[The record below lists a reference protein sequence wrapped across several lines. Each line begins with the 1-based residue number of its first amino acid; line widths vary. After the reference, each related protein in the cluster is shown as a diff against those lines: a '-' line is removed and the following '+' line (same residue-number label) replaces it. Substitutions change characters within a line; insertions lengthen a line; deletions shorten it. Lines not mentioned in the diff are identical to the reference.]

1 MLKALIQ
8 RFLIARQKQ
17 TNVSGFTLIELLVSI
32 IIASIIVG
40 TLLGFLVNI
49 LERDR
54 TEQAKSESQEETQSA
69 LNYIADDV
77 TEAVYIYD
85 SDGLYQ
91 TQTINGV
98 TNNVFSQLPHNFN
111 TGSGCNATNCT
122 PVLVFWKV
130 FRYDRNDTVKGGN
143 SGTKNRA
150 VRCLDEPID
159 IDTLPFPPALPTATN
174 CSGGNKYTYSL
185 VAYYLL
191 KDSNVNWS
199 STSRIVRWEIKD
211 GIKWACQDTSTAAQL
226 PASGLCP
233 TAATQKITVNAV
245 DYAVQPD
252 PGFRRFDLSG
262 TGTLAQRM
270 NRWRADTANYDI
282 NVNGFDELV
291 DYVDDTPYDPAQDAF
306 PLGNPPA
313 NARVFINITKN
324 TSGAPTSSTTSNLT
338 CDDPDKGV
346 GSGLTASELASTTRT
361 VFAQRIPPDFANT
374 TANPRGLS
382 SFYACVNASRISAR
396 VFIRNNALARLKDNI
411 ANRPVSDAVFDSF
424 LPTSNVRVFGR
435 GILSVDP

>member
-8 RFLIARQKQ
+8 RFLIIRQKR

-54 TEQAKSESQEETQSA
+54 TEQAKSESQEEIQSA
-69 LNYIADDV
+69 LNYIADDM

-91 TQTINGV
+91 FGTDSV
-98 TNNVFSQLPHNFN
+98 NVFSQLPHNFN

-130 FRYDRNDTVKGGN
+130 YRYDRLDKVSGGDRSSVN
-143 SGTKNRA
+143 NRE
-150 VRCLDEPID
+150 VRCLDEP
-159 IDTLPFPPALPTATN
+159 TNTGAT
-174 CSGGNKYTYSL
+174 CTGGNKYTYSL

-191 KDSNVNWS
+191 KNSNTNWS
-199 STSRIVRWEIKD
+199 SASRIVRWEIKD
-211 GIKWACQDTSTAAQL
+211 GIKWSCQDTSTLAQTD
-226 PASGLCP
+226 GTKCP
-233 TAATQKITVNAV
+233 IAPDQKIRVPATTGT

-270 NRWRADTANYDI
+270 NRWRADTANYNLAI
-282 NVNGFDELV
+282 NTFDELV
-291 DYVDDTPYDPAQDAF
+291 DYVDDTPYSATQDDGTS
-306 PLGNPPA
+306 GNSPTG
-313 NARVFINITKN
+313 ARVDIDIIKN
-324 TSGAPTSSTTSNLT
+324 TLGSLSVTANPLIPSSNIA
-338 CDDPDKGV
+338 CDDPNRGV
-346 GSGLTASELASTTRT
+346 GSGLTAAELASATRS
-361 VFAQRIPPDFANT
+361 VFAQRIPPDFAYT
-374 TANPRGLS
+374 TANPNGLS
-382 SFYACVNASRISAR
+382 SFYACVNASKVSAK
-396 VFIRNNALARLKDNI
+396 VFIRSNALVRLKDNI
-411 ANRPVSDAVFDSF
+411 ANRPVTDSNFDSF
-424 LPTSNVRVFGR
+424 LPTANVRVFGR
-435 GILSVDP
+435 GILSVDQ